1 MTAHDPSFH
10 GDRPA
15 ILRWLGL
22 GKGAPPEP
30 EAPQAAAL
38 PVAHETARALR
49 LALLADISRFLD
61 SHDIDVNALTLAA
74 AHDYLTGSDLDLVRA
89 IDRRIQAHEPI
100 TTEWLETAS
109 AEEGRISEREALAAL
124 MTRLEHNLDEFGRT
138 TSAAR
143 SAASDYSSALE
154 AHVGGLGDGK
164 GVRDDNRESTGAVIS
179 ELASLARAMLIRTRD
194 LEREMT
200 RSELQTKTLR
210 RSLDQARRTA
220 DRDHLTGLPN
230 RRAFESMFDCEIA
243 QAEAE
248 HEHLCVAFCDIDDF
262 KRINDTHG
270 HEAGDRVLRAVAQNL
285 SRISDDHCHVARHGG
300 EEFVIL
306 FRGMTLNEA
315 WDLLEETRIHQAE
328 RRLVNRANDLP
339 FGKVTFS
346 GGIADV
352 FAYPD
357 PRAALRAADQALYRA
372 KEEGRNRIVVA
383 TRPT

>member
-1 MTAHDPSFH
+1 MTAHDPSLH

-15 ILRWLGL
+15 ILRWFGL
-22 GKGAPPEP
+22 GKAPAPDPDE
-30 EAPQAAAL
+30 PQAAE
-38 PVAHETARALR
+38 PVSNETARAVR
-49 LALLADISRFLD
+49 LALLADISHFLD
-61 SHDIDVNALTLAA
+61 SHDVDVNALTLAA
-74 AHDYLTGSDLDLVRA
+74 AHDYLTGSDIDLVRA
-89 IDRRIQAHEPI
+89 VDRRIQAQEPI

-109 AEEGRISEREALAAL
+109 AEESRVSEREALAAL
-124 MTRLEHNLDEFGRT
+124 MTRLEQNLDEFGRT

-143 SAASDYSSALE
+143 SAASDYSTALE
-154 AHVGGLGDGK
+154 AHVGGLGD
-164 GVRDDNRESTGAVIS
+164 DNRQGGGNRDSTGAVIS

-220 DRDHLTGLPN
+220 DKDHLTGLPN
-230 RRAFESMFDCEIA
+230 RRAFESMFECEIA

-248 HEHLCVAFCDIDDF
+248 HEHLCVAFCDIDEF

-270 HEAGDRVLRAVAQNL
+270 HEAGDRVLRAVAHNL
-285 SRISDDHCHVARHGG
+285 ARISDDHCHVARHGG

-328 RRLVNRANDLP
+328 RRLVNRANDQP

-352 FAYPD
+352 FSYPD

-372 KEEGRNRIVVA
+372 KEEGRNRVVVA
-383 TRPT
+383 SRPT